1 VTEPSPQQR
10 LLARLR
16 TARRVAGI
24 GSWEGV
30 VDQQRRTHAL
40 EWSPEVLDIVGWA
53 PAQEPTFADFV
64 ARIHPDDRPM
74 FFEARDAALAGT
86 RPYRFDLRLVRP
98 DGEVRHIH
106 LAAEVH
112 RDADGAPERLVGV
125 IQDRTEEVE
134 SLRSVRAAEATRRLL
149 LERLLDAAD
158 RERER
163 LARRLETGAVA
174 QLRGVEATMA
184 EAIGAGD
191 PAEWRE
197 ALDSVRRS
205 IASIVG
211 VLSAMSAAPSAGD
224 LSTVVTDLVADA
236 AGDLDVRADI
246 HLPHAVAPAL
256 RPVVVR
262 LVQEGLQNTRKHAGA
277 TIAEVAVRAEAG
289 SVQVRVADDG
299 RGFDL
304 AALHHQRG
312 HFGIASLRDDV
323 AAVGGELELRSG
335 PDGTVLEARLPHR

>member
-1 VTEPSPQQR
+1 MTEPSEQQR
-10 LLARLR
+10 LLTRLR
-16 TARRVAGI
+16 IARRVAGI
-24 GSWEGV
+24 GSWEGA
-30 VDQQRRTHAL
+30 VDRQRRTHAL
-40 EWSPEVLDIVGWA
+40 EWSPEVLDIVGWDEDA
-53 PAQEPTFADFV
+53 EPTFADFV
-64 ARIHPDDRPM
+64 ARVHPDDRPG

-86 RPYRFDLRLVRP
+86 RPYRFDLRLLRP
-98 DGEVRHIH
+98 GGEVRHVH

-112 RDADGAPERLVGV
+112 RDTEGAPQRLVGV
-125 IQDRTEEVE
+125 VQDRTEEVE
-134 SLRSVRAAEATRRLL
+134 SLRAVRAAEATRRLL
-149 LERLLDAAD
+149 LQRLLDAAD

-174 QLRGVEATMA
+174 QLRGVEAAMA
-184 EAIGAGD
+184 GAIGAGD
-191 PAEWRE
+191 PAEWHE

-224 LSTVVTDLVADA
+224 LSSVVIDLVADA
-236 AGDLDVRADI
+236 ADDLDVRADI
-246 HLPHAVAPAL
+246 HLPDPVAPAL

-277 TIAEVAVRAEAG
+277 TVAEVAVRAEGG
-289 SVQVRVADDG
+289 SLQVRVADDG

-304 AALHHQRG
+304 AADQRG

-323 AAVGGELELRSG
+323 AAVGGELDIRSG
-335 PDGTVLEARLPHR
+335 PDGTVLEARLPQG